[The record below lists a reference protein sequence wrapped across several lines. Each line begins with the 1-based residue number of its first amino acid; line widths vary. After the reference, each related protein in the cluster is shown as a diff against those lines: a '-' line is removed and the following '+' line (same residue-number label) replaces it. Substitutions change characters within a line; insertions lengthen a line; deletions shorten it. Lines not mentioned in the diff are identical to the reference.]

1 MTDISK
7 PLALSNRVNDKE
19 TLEGKT
25 DDQYH

>member
-7 PLALSNRVNDKE
+7 PLTLSKRVNDKE

-25 DDQYH
+25 YDQYH